1 MIGSQTFVLVFLIGG
16 AISMGFFLMGLGVYY
31 WGKNSGRK
39 GKQDDK
45 N

>member
-1 MIGSQTFVLVFLIGG
+1 MTGSQIFALIFLIGG

-31 WGKNSGRK
+31 WGRNSGKK

-45 N
+45 S